1 MPLPPLFL
9 ERLEKIIPLSQL
21 AQVIATFSETPRP
34 AFRLHHK
41 NASRE
46 KILAELTA
54 LGFDL
59 EPVTWYRDAF
69 RLLNKDI
76 RSLQETPCFQNH
88 EIYIQGL
95 ASMLPV
101 LALAPA
107 PGDHILD
114 LCAAP
119 GSKTGQILRLLA
131 CHSRA
136 VKDCPRVY
144 GEQGNP
150 ALKHTGELTANE
162 KIKTRFFKLKNNLD
176 AQGYDNFKLTL
187 KPGEIYCKLAP
198 DTFDRVLLDSPC
210 SSEGRFSTLY
220 PDSYKFWSA
229 SKIKEMV
236 FKQRALFKSA
246 FLSLKPGG
254 SMVYAT
260 CTFAPE
266 ENEGMLD
273 WALGRTDNK
282 MEILDWNPP
291 ITNWMEG
298 ITEWEGKT
306 YSPEVKKARRI
317 LPNNQMTAFFVAL
330 VRKKD

>member
-1 MPLPPLFL
+1 MPLSLPPLFL
-9 ERLEKIIPLSQL
+9 ERLQKIIPALHL
-21 AQVIATFSETPRP
+21 KQVVDSFSETPRP

-41 NASRE
+41 NADHG
-46 KILAELTA
+46 KIIAQLKDF
-54 LGFDL
+54 GFEI
-59 EPVTWYRDAF
+59 EPVSWYPDAF

-76 RSLQETPCFQNH
+76 RALQEAPCYQNS

-101 LALAPA
+101 LALDPE
-107 PGDHILD
+107 PGETILD

-119 GSKTGQILRLLA
+119 GSKTGQMT
-131 CHSRA
+131 RA
-136 VKDCPRVY
+136 LN
-144 GEQGNP
+144 GE
-150 ALKHTGELTANE
+150 GELTANE
-162 KIKTRFFKLKNNLD
+162 KIKTRFFKLKTNLD
-176 AQGYDNFKLTL
+176 TQGYDNFKLTL

-210 SSEGRFSTLY
+210 SSEGRFSTAY
-220 PDSYKFWSA
+220 PDSFKFWSL

-254 SMVYAT
+254 VMVYAT

-273 WALGRTDNK
+273 WALGRTDDK
-282 MEILDWNPP
+282 MEILDWRPP
-291 ITNWMEG
+291 VSNWMEG
-298 ITEWEGKT
+298 IADWDKKT

-317 LPNNQMTAFFVAL
+317 LPDGTMTAFFIAL
-330 VRKKD
+330 IKKKA